1 MTDSSLKLKT
11 ARSLKWNLID
21 RVSTQILYAIT
32 GIVLAR
38 ELSQED
44 FGLVGAILVFQTFAL
59 LMVEGGLS
67 YALIQRKDPTRLD
80 YSSALWFNISMAAV
94 IYAILFFAAP
104 WISELFGADDRLVA
118 LSRVMFLTFIINA
131 SEIVQANRFIK
142 QMNVRPIASA
152 NTASLTAGGIVGITL
167 AVSGYGPWAL
177 VWQSITLS
185 SVKAILLWAMSRWR
199 PLLKFSGAS
208 IRSLF
213 KVSAGMMFTS
223 FLNTLFLNLYSF
235 LIGNRV
241 GLVALGYY
249 TQGDKWSK
257 VCIMST
263 GQVLSSSFLP
273 VLSSVQDDN
282 ERFNRLTAKM
292 NRLASYFVFPVFI
305 GLIVEAPWIFN
316 ALFGNKW
323 DGAVILFQLLL
334 VRGIFW
340 VFTNLYTHYLVALGH
355 TGTIA
360 RLEIIR
366 DAVAIVGLVATF
378 PVMGLSTP
386 DYPTLGVALMLLG
399 QIAAAIIAWALTLVY
414 VHRHEAARWSVLLGG
429 YVPYLALS
437 LCLGSLMYIAG
448 HYFMPSLCQ
457 SLGSTLTIWL
467 TMVVTAVI
475 GLGGYLAVNGIC
487 GSKIQSDAIAYVRG
501 KL

>member
-11 ARSLKWNLID
+11 ARTLKWNLID
-21 RVSTQILYAIT
+21 RVSTQVLYAVT

-38 ELSQED
+38 ELSQEA

-67 YALIQRKDPTRLD
+67 YALIQRKEPTRLD
-80 YSSALWFNISMAAV
+80 YSSALWFNVGMAAV
-94 IYAILFFAAP
+94 IYVILFFCAP
-104 WISELFGADDRLVA
+104 WISDLFGADERLIP

-131 SEIVQANRFIK
+131 SEVVQANRFIK
-142 QMNVRPIASA
+142 QMNVHPIAIA
-152 NTASLTAGGIVGITL
+152 NTVSLTAGGAVGIIL
-167 AVSGYGPWAL
+167 AISGYGAWAL
-177 VWQSITLS
+177 VWQSVTLS
-185 SVKAILLWAMSRWR
+185 SVKAILLWSMSRWR
-199 PLLKFSGAS
+199 PMLQFSITS

-213 KVSAGMMFTS
+213 KVGGGMMFTS

-273 VLSSVQDDN
+273 VLSSVQDDK
-282 ERFNRLTAKM
+282 ERFNRMTAKM
-292 NRLASYFVFPVFI
+292 NRLAAYVVFPVFI

-355 TGTIA
+355 TSTIA
-360 RLEIIR
+360 KLEVVR
-366 DAVAIVGLVATF
+366 DTVAIIGLVATF
-378 PVMGLSTP
+378 PVMGMSTP
-386 DYPTLGVALMLLG
+386 SYPTLGIAFMLLG
-399 QIAAAIIAWALTLVY
+399 QIAAAFIAWILTLVY
-414 VHRHEAARWSVLLGG
+414 VHRHEAARWSVLVAG
-429 YVPYLALS
+429 YVPYLVMS
-437 LCLGSLMYIAG
+437 LCLGAIMWAIG
-448 HYFMPSLCQ
+448 HYLIPAFFPSLGATW
-457 SLGSTLTIWL
+457 SLWFTMALTTI
-467 TMVVTAVI
+467 V
-475 GLGGYLAVNGIC
+475 GLGGYLAVNALLC
-487 GSKIQSDAIAYVRG
+487 SKIQRDAIAYIRG